1 MDLQLSTQLWVAKI
15 IFGVK
20 DGCLAAE
27 AIEQLQVHSS
37 LQSSDGEVFFELFDK
52 IVELVIMTRD
62 PIKTR

>member
-1 MDLQLSTQLWVAKI
+1 MSLV
-15 IFGVK
+15 
-20 DGCLAAE
+20 AE

-52 IVELVIMTRD
+52 IVELVIMMRD